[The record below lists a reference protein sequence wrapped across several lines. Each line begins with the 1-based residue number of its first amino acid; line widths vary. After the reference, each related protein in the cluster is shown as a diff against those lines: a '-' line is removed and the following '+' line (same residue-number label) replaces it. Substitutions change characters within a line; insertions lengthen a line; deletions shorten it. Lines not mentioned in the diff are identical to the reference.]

1 MHSFMRLLSVKTFS
15 RCYRGRPSLHSRG
28 SSSVSARPRVGVA
41 TCIFRLDGLNPTS
54 RSIGNSPSVLL
65 VQRGKDPSKGLW
77 ALPGGSL
84 EFGETLLECAEREL
98 MEETGLK
105 LCPGQPYRTYTA
117 LDVFQKDPKNP
128 GTQLLVSRVSTLALV
143 LPLSALRLHFRVC
156 LGGPPLGHFVLV
168 VVAGFSR
175 GDPVPGDD
183 APAARWVP
191 YDCIPSL
198 SEGTVPNL
206 VKTIDHALELL
217 SSNLLSVLPLKD

>member
-128 GTQLLVSRVSTLALV
+128 G
-143 LPLSALRLHFRVC
+143 
-156 LGGPPLGHFVLV
+156 GPPLGHFVLV